1 MKRNTTFSASE
12 EKVKKN
18 WYLVDA
24 SGKILGRL
32 AVKVADILRGKDEE
46 IFTPSCDT
54 GDFVIVINA
63 SQIKVTGKKMKQKIY
78 FTHSGYPHGAKS
90 VDLEDRMKKRP
101 EEVIRH
107 AVRGMLPR
115 GRLGDRII
123 TKLKVYKDGKYR
135 ETAQKPQ
142 ALEI

>member
-1 MKRNTTFSASE
+1 MKRNSTFSAKE
-12 EKVKKN
+12 DKVTKN

-24 SGKILGRL
+24 QDKVLGRL
-32 AVKVADILRGKDEE
+32 AVKIADILRGKDEE

-63 SQIKVTGKKMKQKIY
+63 SKIKVTGKKLKDKIY

-90 VDLEDRMKKRP
+90 MKLEDKLKRFP
-101 EEVIRH
+101 EDVIRH

-123 TKLKVYKDGKYR
+123 NKLKVYRDDKFR
-135 ETAQKPQ
+135 QSSQKPQ
-142 ALEI
+142 KLEL